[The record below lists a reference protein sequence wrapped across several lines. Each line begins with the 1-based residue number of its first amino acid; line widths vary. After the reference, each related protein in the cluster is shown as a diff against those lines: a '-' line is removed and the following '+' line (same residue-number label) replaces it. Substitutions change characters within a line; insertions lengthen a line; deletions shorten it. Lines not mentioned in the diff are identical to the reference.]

1 MKYLIN
7 ALFMSLVTILISA
20 CGGEGSTETTA
31 STTASSTLSLSAS
44 TLQYSSNDTLITGS
58 ITIANSG
65 TSDANLSSMVA
76 SVSGCTIASQTIG
89 SGTVTVSGSSSAV
102 VTVNL
107 TFSAACSAATATIS
121 GTQTTSSASI
131 SFSLLADIA
140 IAATP
145 VSGITSDIT
154 TLIADSATQ
163 SITLTLNDEP
173 RTIKLLAFN
182 ANNVPVNSGTI
193 GVRYPN
199 EVLNGTDIG
208 TLNPIGEVEVSEGVA
223 EFSYTGPSNIVN
235 LVNSGISST
244 TFTFYDLNNAAR
256 YVDVT
261 INYSPDTTTPP
272 PILTDFTIS
281 LENAGG
287 LPTTDLDTESIFTII
302 IKDKNGNPVDDAQV
316 TDLNITTLSPALIK
330 LLDVNNS
337 NATATTLNFNKNN
350 VSLPL
355 QTYTISGMAP
365 MEFSASILD
374 DYNNSISVSQV
385 IPITIFSG
393 APTAISM
400 HVATVNWDTTAS
412 MFTETIVVFLSDKYS
427 NPVNTQP
434 SIYAGALA
442 GYQTAA
448 GSGVGNDYL
457 VKDAAEATITQSGT
471 GAQLSLATTPTLA
484 SIDIY
489 NDILVTY
496 GEGYSYHSSG
506 KWEITAFDDTANT
519 ITVADAYNSTTPTT
533 NLAYAVGNN
542 IRQKN
547 PNCSFGEELVINV
560 DSQDGTYKV
569 NTDGYAIVD
578 IIYPP
583 GMVGKTVFT
592 YVNVLGLVN
601 SLGETMRLGEAY
613 KRTLTGNGIELRN
626 STAFAVAA
634 GSTDTSPSYS
644 IILSDVG
651 GGIFYYSSG
660 NFNVSYD
667 ATVGIDPASTTI
679 TKTNAYT
686 ACNQSF
692 TITATATADGTV
704 TPSEVTISEEF

>member
-7 ALFMSLVTILISA
+7 ALFMSLAIILISA
-20 CGGEGSTETTA
+20 CGGSSSNDSTPT
-31 STTASSTLSLSAS
+31 TTASSTLSVSAS
-44 TLQYSSNDTLITGS
+44 TLQYSSSDTLITGS
-58 ITIANSG
+58 ITIDNSA
-65 TSDANLSSMVA
+65 TLDANLSSMVA

-89 SGTVTVSGSSSAV
+89 SGTVAIEGSNSAV

-107 TFSAACSAATATIS
+107 TFSEACTATTADIT
-121 GTQTTSSASI
+121 GTQTTSSAVTD
-131 SFSLLADIA
+131 FSLSADLAT
-140 IAATP
+140 AAVP
-145 VSGITSDIT
+145 VAGVTSDIT
-154 TLIADSATQ
+154 TLIADTATQ

-182 ANNVPVNSGTI
+182 ANNVPVTSGTI

-208 TLNPIGEVEVSEGVA
+208 TLNPIGEVTISEGVA
-223 EFSYTGPSNIVN
+223 EFAYTGPSNIVN
-235 LVNSGISST
+235 LVNSGITST

-261 INYSPDTTTPP
+261 IEYSPDTTTPP

-281 LENAGG
+281 LENSGG

-337 NATATTLNFNKNN
+337 NATATTLNFKKNN

-365 MEFSASILD
+365 MEFSASVLD
-374 DYNNSISVSQV
+374 DYNNSVAVSQI

-393 APTAISM
+393 APTAMTM
-400 HVATVNWDTTAS
+400 HVATTDWDDAANL
-412 MFTETIVVFLSDKYS
+412 FTDTIVVFLSDKYS

-448 GSGVGNDYL
+448 GSGVGNNYL
-457 VKDAAEATITQSGT
+457 VRDTAEATITQSGA

-484 SIDIY
+484 SIDIN

-496 GEGYSYHSSG
+496 GEGYSYHASG

-519 ITVADAYNSTTPTT
+519 ITVADAYNSTTATA
-533 NLAYAVGNN
+533 NLAYAIGNN
-542 IRQKN
+542 IRQN
-547 PNCSFGEELVINV
+547 SICSFGEELVVNV

-578 IIYPP
+578 IIYPA
-583 GMVGKTVFT
+583 GMVGKTVLT
-592 YVNVLGLVN
+592 YANVMGLVN
-601 SLGETMRLGEAY
+601 SLGETMRLGEAH
-613 KRTLTGNGIELRN
+613 KRTLTGKGIELVN

-634 GSTDTSPSYS
+634 GAAGVTSPSYS
-644 IILSDVG
+644 VKLTGTGSDE
-651 GGIFYYSSG
+651 IPYRSG
-660 NFNVSYD
+660 NFATSFA
-667 ATVGIDPASTTI
+667 ATVGISTFSYT
-679 TKTNAYT
+679 TTNAYT
-686 ACNQSF
+686 VCNQSF
-692 TITATATADGTV
+692 TITASAAADGTV
-704 TPSEVTISEEF
+704 TPVSVGIIPEF